1 MNAPV
6 QVQVPVVTYAQRTF
20 TRQLRGVGGDRGPLA
35 KYPDGLAA
43 PVDEAIPSPPM
54 AWAMRAADVVIA
66 SLALLFFAPLMLVVA
81 LAVYAT
87 DPGPVLFGH
96 LRVGRY
102 GRPFK
107 CLKFRSMA
115 VNAQELLRDLLAND
129 AAARAEWAADH
140 KLRNDPRITPIGR
153 FLRKSSLDELPQL
166 FNVIRG
172 EMSIVGPRPIV
183 LDEVVR
189 YGRYFEVYCQVR
201 PGITGLWQVSGRND
215 TSYRRR
221 VACDVTYVRSQSL
234 VGNFQI
240 IAATVPSVLQRS
252 GSY

>member
-6 QVQVPVVTYAQRTF
+6 QIQVPAVSYT
-20 TRQLRGVGGDRGPLA
+20 DRSRLHCAASAAALA
-35 KYPDGLAA
+35 GQA
-43 PVDEAIPSPPM
+43 PSRSGRAFGEIVAGIAI
-54 AWAMRAADVVIA
+54 RATDITIA
-66 SLALLFFAPLMLVVA
+66 LLALAFFLPLMLLTA

-87 DPGPVLFGH
+87 DPGPVVFAHG
-96 LRVGRY
+96 RVGRF

-107 CLKFRSMA
+107 CYKFRSKA
-115 VNAQELLRDLLAND
+115 VNAQDILRELLASDP
-129 AAARAEWAADH
+129 AARAEWEADH
-140 KLRNDPRITPIGR
+140 KLRNDPRITPIGQ

-166 FNVIRG
+166 FNVIKG
-172 EMSIVGPRPIV
+172 DMSVVGPRPIV

-189 YGRYFEVYCQVR
+189 YGRYFDHYCRVR

-215 TSYRRR
+215 TTYRRR
-221 VACDVTYVRSQSL
+221 VACDVAYVRSRSL
-234 VGNFQI
+234 VGNMQI